1 MPRPKNIEL
10 SVTYVDF
17 EPYGNRKETIFTAH
31 TYTHLVNYLVKELKL
46 DEPNKQYIDEDPNY
60 GRKILAENLSNAK
73 WVTIDPYVEEIG
85 EGSRVLIFARTIEEL
100 EARYK
105 DSIMSI

>member
-1 MPRPKNIEL
+1 MPRPKNTQV
-10 SVTYVDF
+10 SVNYADLN
-17 EPYGNRKETIFTAH
+17 PLGNRKITVLTAKN
-31 TYTHLVNYLVKELKL
+31 YNELVDKLVNELNL

-60 GRKILAENLSNAK
+60 GRKILAENLSRAK

-85 EGSRVLIFARTIEEL
+85 EGSRVLILANSLEDLEE
-100 EARYK
+100 EYK